1 MAPQDTLEPL
11 LWLLYFSS
19 VGKDL
24 QSSFLH
30 SWVEHLGVGREP
42 AVVRDAVSL
51 VATHAASSHSVGM

>member
-1 MAPQDTLEPL
+1 MVPQDTLEPL

-24 QSSFLH
+24 QSSFLR
-30 SWVEHLGVGREP
+30 SWVEQLGVGRQP